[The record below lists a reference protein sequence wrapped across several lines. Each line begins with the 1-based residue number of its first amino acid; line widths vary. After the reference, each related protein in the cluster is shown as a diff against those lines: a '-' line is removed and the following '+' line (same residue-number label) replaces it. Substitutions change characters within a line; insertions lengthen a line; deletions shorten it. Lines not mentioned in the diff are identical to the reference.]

1 MNRHRTLIFAA
12 ATLSAALGALS
23 CGDGTTEPP
32 PDPPRPTT
40 VTVSPATV
48 ELTALGTTEQLRAQ
62 VLDQYGQVMA
72 GAAVSWSSSA
82 ASVAAV
88 DASGL
93 VTAAGNGAATITAT
107 AGSAS
112 GTAAVTVAQRVSM
125 VEVSP
130 TADTVVERDTV
141 RFEAVAVDANGHAVA
156 GAEFTWASGDTSV
169 AMVDA
174 SGLVTGTGAG
184 EVEIT
189 ATSSGVAG
197 RGELVVE
204 VPVPTAVTVAPDTME
219 FTALGDTVRLMA
231 EVRDQIGRVME
242 GEPVAWASG
251 DTTVAAV
258 DSAGLVAAAGN
269 GAATISATAG
279 EASGEAG
286 VTVMQ
291 SVTTVEVSPAA
302 DTVVERDTVRFE
314 AVAVDAN
321 GHAVVGAGFTWA
333 SGDTSVAVVDEVGL
347 VTGTG
352 AGEVEITATSSGV
365 TGGAQLTVVVPA
377 PTTVA
382 VTPDTVALTA
392 LGQTV
397 QLAAEVLDQAGRVM
411 EGVPV
416 AWSSGDTMVAA
427 VDSAGLV
434 TAAGGGAT
442 VVTATAGSASGEAV
456 VTVMQ
461 SAGSVVVSPPVDT
474 VALGGT
480 LRLVAEAFDAN
491 GHLVESAAFTWS
503 SSDGSVATVDASGLV
518 RGVGEGKATLTA
530 TAGSA
535 TGTAEITVTNPDRAA
550 LVALYHA
557 TDGPNWVN
565 NENWLA
571 DAPLGVWYG
580 VGTDGRGRV
589 VRLNLGG
596 IWNPEER
603 TYDSNNLSGPI
614 PPELAS
620 LTNLRDLNLS
630 DNALSGPIP
639 TELASLTNLRELDL
653 EYNVLSGPIPTELG
667 NLASLTRLNLGA
679 NTLSGVIPTE
689 LGNLTNLQQ
698 LELRYNALRGPIP
711 TELSNLASL
720 TWLSLHWN
728 FLSGPIPPELGSLTN
743 LRLLSLESNALS
755 GPIPPELGS
764 LTNLWFLG
772 FGGNNFA
779 GPLPPELGNLSRL
792 GYFVGFA
799 NPRLFGPLPETYTGL
814 ESLKSLSIKGTD
826 LCIPQTT
833 EFQLWLQG
841 IENVEGEDCAIVE
854 GGDRESLAAIY
865 RWTNGDG
872 WRNNDKWLD
881 DGPLDDWYG
890 VTADSTD
897 RVTAL
902 DLSDNNLAGIVPAE
916 TGNLSYVEALMLNGN
931 SALGGELSLR
941 MLQLVFLSTL
951 RLDGTGV
958 CASAAPV
965 FLDWLE
971 RIADARVAA
980 CPDDHGN
987 DASGA
992 TSISVGERAQ
1002 GELESYLDED
1012 WFRVQVAERGTL
1024 TMIGESNS
1032 EVYGELYDAEGT
1044 RVGYD
1049 GWPFGEFSFSIS
1061 RHVTP
1066 GTYYVRVTG
1075 RTKETRGSYNWV
1087 SSFEPRTPGVR
1098 AYLTQAVQSHDF
1110 AVPLV
1115 AGEDALLRVF
1125 VMADDGVTASMPPVR
1140 ARFYQGEREV
1150 HSVWIDGSSGPVPH
1164 TMAEGDLEATANAL
1178 IPGEFVVPG
1187 TEMVVDVDPNSTLDP
1202 SLGIGGRIPEEGR
1215 LALGIRSVP
1224 DFDVTAVP
1232 FLWAEDPD
1240 SSGLK
1245 ATIGLT
1251 ADHDAFY
1258 ETREWLPIARMTAT
1272 VREPV
1277 LVDYDPKE
1285 NMHLVLRDVRLLLVA
1300 DGAPGYYMAVP
1311 PWKDSGVLGIAFYDS
1326 RASVSR
1332 FEGHTIAH
1340 EFGHNFLLRH
1350 APCGGPAGADG
1361 QYPHSGGR
1369 IGAWG
1374 YDFRDGTLVD
1384 PGVFTDLMTYCRTN
1398 DWISDYSFTKA
1409 VGYRTETQAMRASHV
1424 AEQVLVVRGGI
1435 AGGRLD
1441 IQPAFVL
1448 DAPPTLPEG
1457 AGPYRL
1463 VGSDP
1468 QGGELFALRFDMQ
1481 EVADPEAEG
1490 DAGFTFAIPVQAGWA
1505 EALATLTLTGPE
1517 GSVALARDDPRSSAA
1532 ALVLNAA
1539 TGRIQ
1544 AILRDPPV
1552 RVVAADRLPFA
1563 LAGTVTLFSRGIPDP
1578 EAWKR

>member
-535 TGTAEITVTNPDRAA
+535 TGTAEITVTNPDRSA

-565 NENWLA
+565 NENWLT
-571 DAPLGVWYG
+571 DVPLRNWYG
-580 VGTDGRGRV
+580 VMTDASGRV
-589 VRLNLGG
+589 VRV
-596 IWNPEER
+596 
-603 TYDSNNLSGPI
+603 D
-614 PPELAS
+614 
-620 LTNLRDLNLS
+620 
-630 DNALSGPIP
+630 
-639 TELASLTNLRELDL
+639 
-653 EYNVLSGPIPTELG
+653 
-667 NLASLTRLNLGA
+667 
-679 NTLSGVIPTE
+679 
-689 LGNLTNLQQ
+689 
-698 LELRYNALRGPIP
+698 LRGRWDSEA
-711 TELSNLASL
+711 TEWVS
-720 TWLSLHWN
+720 HG
-728 FLSGPIPPELGSLTN
+728 LSGPIPPELGSLAN
-743 LRLLSLESNALS
+743 LEWLNLASNELS
-755 GPIPPELGS
+755 GPS
-764 LTNLWFLG
+764 
-772 FGGNNFA
+772 
-779 GPLPPELGNLSRL
+779 S
-792 GYFVGFA
+792 
-799 NPRLFGPLPETYTGL
+799 
-814 ESLKSLSIKGTD
+814 
-826 LCIPQTT
+826 
-833 EFQLWLQG
+833 
-841 IENVEGEDCAIVE
+841 
-854 GGDRESLAAIY
+854 
-865 RWTNGDG
+865 
-872 WRNNDKWLD
+872 
-881 DGPLDDWYG
+881 
-890 VTADSTD
+890 
-897 RVTAL
+897 
-902 DLSDNNLAGIVPAE
+902 
-916 TGNLSYVEALMLNGN
+916 
-931 SALGGELSLR
+931 
-941 MLQLVFLSTL
+941 
-951 RLDGTGV
+951 
-958 CASAAPV
+958 
-965 FLDWLE
+965 
-971 RIADARVAA
+971 
-980 CPDDHGN
+980 
-987 DASGA
+987 A
-992 TSISVGERAQ
+992 TS
-1002 GELESYLDED
+1002 
-1012 WFRVQVAERGTL
+1012 
-1024 TMIGESNS
+1024 
-1032 EVYGELYDAEGT
+1032 
-1044 RVGYD
+1044 
-1049 GWPFGEFSFSIS
+1049 
-1061 RHVTP
+1061 
-1066 GTYYVRVTG
+1066 
-1075 RTKETRGSYNWV
+1075 
-1087 SSFEPRTPGVR
+1087 
-1098 AYLTQAVQSHDF
+1098 
-1110 AVPLV
+1110 
-1115 AGEDALLRVF
+1115 
-1125 VMADDGVTASMPPVR
+1125 
-1140 ARFYQGEREV
+1140 
-1150 HSVWIDGSSGPVPH
+1150 
-1164 TMAEGDLEATANAL
+1164 
-1178 IPGEFVVPG
+1178 
-1187 TEMVVDVDPNSTLDP
+1187 
-1202 SLGIGGRIPEEGR
+1202 
-1215 LALGIRSVP
+1215 
-1224 DFDVTAVP
+1224 
-1232 FLWAEDPD
+1232 
-1240 SSGLK
+1240 
-1245 ATIGLT
+1245 
-1251 ADHDAFY
+1251 
-1258 ETREWLPIARMTAT
+1258 
-1272 VREPV
+1272 
-1277 LVDYDPKE
+1277 
-1285 NMHLVLRDVRLLLVA
+1285 
-1300 DGAPGYYMAVP
+1300 
-1311 PWKDSGVLGIAFYDS
+1311 
-1326 RASVSR
+1326 
-1332 FEGHTIAH
+1332 
-1340 EFGHNFLLRH
+1340 
-1350 APCGGPAGADG
+1350 
-1361 QYPHSGGR
+1361 
-1369 IGAWG
+1369 
-1374 YDFRDGTLVD
+1374 
-1384 PGVFTDLMTYCRTN
+1384 
-1398 DWISDYSFTKA
+1398 
-1409 VGYRTETQAMRASHV
+1409 
-1424 AEQVLVVRGGI
+1424 
-1435 AGGRLD
+1435 
-1441 IQPAFVL
+1441 
-1448 DAPPTLPEG
+1448 PT
-1457 AGPYRL
+1457 
-1463 VGSDP
+1463 
-1468 QGGELFALRFDMQ
+1468 
-1481 EVADPEAEG
+1481 
-1490 DAGFTFAIPVQAGWA
+1490 
-1505 EALATLTLTGPE
+1505 
-1517 GSVALARDDPRSSAA
+1517 
-1532 ALVLNAA
+1532 
-1539 TGRIQ
+1539 
-1544 AILRDPPV
+1544 
-1552 RVVAADRLPFA
+1552 
-1563 LAGTVTLFSRGIPDP
+1563 
-1578 EAWKR
+1578 